1 MSTTTVN
8 PDTMNSTSGAGAF
21 QDGDSSTAEVKR
33 QKRPGLWLASFW
45 VGLLVVTAV
54 TADWLPIKPY
64 DESFVTGIQ
73 QSPKFSI
80 HEPFGGDQLGRS
92 VLSRI
97 IYGGRVTLAVGVIAV
112 AIGLFFG
119 GVLGLMAGYIGRWV
133 DYALTTLTDSML
145 AFPPIVFLLA
155 LTAVLKGAGEQLTL
169 PKMVAMLA
177 VLTIPNFFRQ
187 TRAQVI
193 AIRDREFIRAAES
206 LGASRT
212 WVLFRELMP
221 NVIMP
226 VMSIVFVV
234 MAGLII
240 AEGSLSLLGVGIPEP
255 QPSWG
260 RMIRDG
266 KENLQSSQEHLHGLV
281 IPMVVLFFTVFS
293 FNILGEAVRNKFDT
307 RSSRL

>member
-33 QKRPGLWLASFW
+33 QKRPGLWLASVW

>member
-221 NVIMP
+221 NVILP

>member
-8 PDTMNSTSGAGAF
+8 SRTMDPTSGAGAF
-21 QDGDSSTAEVKR
+21 DDGDASTAEIKGR
-33 QKRPGLWLASFW
+33 KRPGLWLASFW

-221 NVIMP
+221 NVILP

>member
-1 MSTTTVN
+1 MSTTTMN
-8 PDTMNSTSGAGAF
+8 SATMNPTIGAGAF
-21 QDGDSSTAEVKR
+21 DDADASTAEVKR
-33 QKRPGLWLASFW
+33 RKRLGLWLASFW
-45 VGLLVVTAV
+45 IGLLVVTAV

-155 LTAVLKGAGEQLTL
+155 LTAVLKGSGEQLTL

-221 NVIMP
+221 NVILP

-281 IPMVVLFFTVFS
+281 IPMVVLFLTVFS

>member
-1 MSTTTVN
+1 MSTTTI
-8 PDTMNSTSGAGAF
+8 DAATMKPTSGAGAF

-221 NVIMP
+221 NVILP